1 VAQIYGSKNAQ
12 SLAIIWLYT
21 QAAKRYHKCILMG
34 NLTAQNTKTG
44 IKYKNPLAMAVLAE
58 FATN

>member
-21 QAAKRYHKCILMG
+21 QAAKHYHKCILMG
-34 NLTAQNTKTG
+34 NLTAQNTKID

-58 FATN
+58 FAAN